1 METVYNFNP
10 QVLDLSKSPTLKIT
24 ALAKKMR
31 KEGRNVINFAGG
43 EPDFDT
49 PDFIKEAAKKA
60 LDEGFTK
67 YTPSAGLPDLKQRIV
82 RKLQKE
88 NSLSVT
94 EENILV
100 TSGAKFAVFLGIFA
114 SLEEGSEVILP
125 APYWVSYPEM
135 VKMTK
140 GTLRVLNTSAEDS
153 FKITPRK
160 LAEAVTSRTRLIVL
174 NYPCNPTGATY
185 TEDELR
191 GIWEVIKKTNMYI
204 LSDEIYEHILFDGR
218 AHVSFGSLD
227 EQALARTI
235 TVNGFSKC
243 FSMTGWRL
251 GYIAGPAD
259 FIKEASKVLDH
270 TTSCA
275 NSITQKAACAALE
288 GGGQWTPHIRKIFQE
303 RRDVLYQSLKEE
315 ARLGPMRPQGTFYL
329 FCDISPTGLSA
340 LDFAS
345 RLLDEYE
352 VAVIPSEGFG
362 VKQHIRISFATS
374 TENIIAGAARIK
386 KFASQL

>member
-10 QVLDLSKSPTLKIT
+10 QVLNLSKSPTLKIT
-24 ALAKKMR
+24 ALAKKMK
-31 KEGRNVINFAGG
+31 KEGRNVINFAAG

-49 PDFIKEAAKKA
+49 PDFIKEAAKRA

-67 YTPSAGLPDLKQRIV
+67 YTPSSGLPDLKKRIAG
-82 RKLQKE
+82 KLQ
-88 NSLSVT
+88 NANNLSYT

-100 TSGAKFAVFLGIFA
+100 TSGAKFAVFLGIFTL
-114 SLEEGSEVILP
+114 LEENSEVLLP
-125 APYWVSYPEM
+125 SPYWVSYPEM

-140 GTLRVLNTSAEDS
+140 GILRILPTSLEES
-153 FKITPRK
+153 FKITPEK
-160 LAEAVTSRTRLIVL
+160 LAAAITPRTKLIVF

-185 TEDELR
+185 SRQELAAL
-191 GIWEVIKKTNMYI
+191 WDVIKKKNIYV

-218 AHVSFGSLD
+218 THVSFGSLD
-227 EQALARTI
+227 AAALSRTI

-251 GYIAGPAD
+251 GYIAAAGD

-270 TTSCA
+270 TTSGA
-275 NSITQKAACAALE
+275 NSIAQKAACAALE
-288 GGGQWTPHIRKIFQE
+288 EQGQWTGHIRAVFQK
-303 RRDVLYQSLKEE
+303 RRDVLYQSLAQES
-315 ARLGPMRPQGTFYL
+315 RLGPVKPEGTFYL
-329 FCDISPTGLSA
+329 FCDISKTGLSA

-362 VKQHIRISFATS
+362 IKNYIRISFATG
-374 TENIIAGAARIK
+374 TENITEGAARIK
-386 KFASQL
+386 KLVSQL